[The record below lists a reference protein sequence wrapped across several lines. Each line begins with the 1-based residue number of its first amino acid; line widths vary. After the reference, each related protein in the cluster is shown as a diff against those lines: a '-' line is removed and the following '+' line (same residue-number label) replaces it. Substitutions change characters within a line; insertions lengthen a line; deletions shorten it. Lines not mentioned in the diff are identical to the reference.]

1 MNSNDFT
8 YKKTKAFMRETDV
21 DTFDPFEYLEVVP
34 VKDKNIEDDDNLT
47 NPLIVKEFP
56 WNEEFV
62 GMSFVIGKID
72 VKENNDGTASLSY
85 NYNMLNN
92 PKDLPIA
99 ANNEISR
106 DNEVNELLDAF
117 IGRVIE
123 SSLVKMSND
132 KDFMK
137 EVMKEASLMFV
148 GLLLLFAGTIDY
160 MLLAFAYRDFSWG
173 LVGMFMLS
181 PIGIPLGYYLLIKA
195 VKGSFKWSSLNQSG
209 VY

>member
-8 YKKTKAFMRETDV
+8 YKKAKTFINETDV

-47 NPLIVKEFP
+47 NPLIVRVFP
-56 WNEEFV
+56 WNEKFV

-72 VKENNDGTASLSY
+72 VKENDNGTASLSY
-85 NYNMLNN
+85 SYNMLNN

-99 ANNEISR
+99 ENNEISR
-106 DNEVNELLDAF
+106 DNEDNELLDAF

-137 EVMKEASLMFV
+137 AVMEEHVESV
-148 GLLLLFAGTIDY
+148 E
-160 MLLAFAYRDFSWG
+160 
-173 LVGMFMLS
+173 
-181 PIGIPLGYYLLIKA
+181 
-195 VKGSFKWSSLNQSG
+195 G
-209 VY
+209 VVVDE

>member
-8 YKKTKAFMRETDV
+8 YKKTKTFINETDV

-34 VKDKNIEDDDNLT
+34 VKDKNIEDDDNIT
-47 NPLIVKEFP
+47 NPLIVRVFP

-99 ANNEISR
+99 ENNEISR
-106 DNEVNELLDAF
+106 DNEDNELLDAF

-132 KDFMK
+132 KGFMK
-137 EVMKEASLMFV
+137 TVMEEHVESV
-148 GLLLLFAGTIDY
+148 E
-160 MLLAFAYRDFSWG
+160 
-173 LVGMFMLS
+173 
-181 PIGIPLGYYLLIKA
+181 
-195 VKGSFKWSSLNQSG
+195 G
-209 VY
+209 VVVDE

>member
-8 YKKTKAFMRETDV
+8 YKKTKTFMNETDV

-99 ANNEISR
+99 ENNEISR
-106 DNEVNELLDAF
+106 DNEDNALLDAF

-137 EVMKEASLMFV
+137 EVMKEHVESV
-148 GLLLLFAGTIDY
+148 E
-160 MLLAFAYRDFSWG
+160 
-173 LVGMFMLS
+173 
-181 PIGIPLGYYLLIKA
+181 
-195 VKGSFKWSSLNQSG
+195 G
-209 VY
+209 VVMDDDDMIVRGGEAD

>member
-47 NPLIVKEFP
+47 NPLIIKEFP

-137 EVMKEASLMFV
+137 EVMKEHVESV
-148 GLLLLFAGTIDY
+148 E
-160 MLLAFAYRDFSWG
+160 
-173 LVGMFMLS
+173 
-181 PIGIPLGYYLLIKA
+181 
-195 VKGSFKWSSLNQSG
+195 G
-209 VY
+209 VVVDDDDMMVRGGGAD

>member
-137 EVMKEASLMFV
+137 EVMKEHVESV
-148 GLLLLFAGTIDY
+148 E
-160 MLLAFAYRDFSWG
+160 
-173 LVGMFMLS
+173 
-181 PIGIPLGYYLLIKA
+181 
-195 VKGSFKWSSLNQSG
+195 G
-209 VY
+209 VVVDDDEFIV

>member
-8 YKKTKAFMRETDV
+8 YKKTKTFINETDV

-34 VKDKNIEDDDNLT
+34 VKDKNIEDDDNIT
-47 NPLIVKEFP
+47 NPLIVRVFP

-99 ANNEISR
+99 ENNEISR
-106 DNEVNELLDAF
+106 DNEDNELLDAF

-137 EVMKEASLMFV
+137 EVMKEHVESV
-148 GLLLLFAGTIDY
+148 E
-160 MLLAFAYRDFSWG
+160 
-173 LVGMFMLS
+173 
-181 PIGIPLGYYLLIKA
+181 
-195 VKGSFKWSSLNQSG
+195 G
-209 VY
+209 VVVDDDDMMVRGGRAD

>member
-8 YKKTKAFMRETDV
+8 YKKTKTFMNETDV

-72 VKENNDGTASLSY
+72 VKENDDGTASLSY

-106 DNEVNELLDAF
+106 DNEANELLDAF

-137 EVMKEASLMFV
+137 EVMKEHV
-148 GLLLLFAGTIDY
+148 E
-160 MLLAFAYRDFSWG
+160 
-173 LVGMFMLS
+173 
-181 PIGIPLGYYLLIKA
+181 A
-195 VKGSFKWSSLNQSG
+195 VEG
-209 VY
+209 VVMDDDDMIVRGGESD

>member
-8 YKKTKAFMRETDV
+8 YKKTKTFMNETDV

-72 VKENNDGTASLSY
+72 VKENDDGTASLSY

-106 DNEVNELLDAF
+106 DNEANELLDAF

-137 EVMKEASLMFV
+137 EVMKEHVESV
-148 GLLLLFAGTIDY
+148 E
-160 MLLAFAYRDFSWG
+160 
-173 LVGMFMLS
+173 
-181 PIGIPLGYYLLIKA
+181 
-195 VKGSFKWSSLNQSG
+195 G
-209 VY
+209 VVMDDDDMIVRGGDSD

>member
-8 YKKTKAFMRETDV
+8 YKKTKTFINETDV

-47 NPLIVKEFP
+47 NPLIVRVFP

-99 ANNEISR
+99 ENNEISR
-106 DNEVNELLDAF
+106 DNEDNELLDAF

-123 SSLVKMSND
+123 SSLIKMSND

-137 EVMKEASLMFV
+137 AVMEEHVESV
-148 GLLLLFAGTIDY
+148 E
-160 MLLAFAYRDFSWG
+160 
-173 LVGMFMLS
+173 
-181 PIGIPLGYYLLIKA
+181 
-195 VKGSFKWSSLNQSG
+195 G
-209 VY
+209 VVVDE

>member
-8 YKKTKAFMRETDV
+8 YKKAKTFINETDV

-34 VKDKNIEDDDNLT
+34 VKDKNIEDDENIT
-47 NPLIVKEFP
+47 NPLIVRVFP

-99 ANNEISR
+99 ENNEISR
-106 DNEVNELLDAF
+106 DNEDNELLDAF

-123 SSLVKMSND
+123 SSLIKMSND

-137 EVMKEASLMFV
+137 AVMEEHVESV
-148 GLLLLFAGTIDY
+148 E
-160 MLLAFAYRDFSWG
+160 
-173 LVGMFMLS
+173 
-181 PIGIPLGYYLLIKA
+181 
-195 VKGSFKWSSLNQSG
+195 G
-209 VY
+209 VVVDE

>member
-106 DNEVNELLDAF
+106 DNEANELLDAF

-137 EVMKEASLMFV
+137 EVMKEHVESV
-148 GLLLLFAGTIDY
+148 E
-160 MLLAFAYRDFSWG
+160 
-173 LVGMFMLS
+173 
-181 PIGIPLGYYLLIKA
+181 
-195 VKGSFKWSSLNQSG
+195 G
-209 VY
+209 VVVDDDEFIVRGGEAD

>member
-1 MNSNDFT
+1 MNSDDFT
-8 YKKTKAFMRETDV
+8 YKKTKAFMDDTDI

-47 NPLIVKEFP
+47 NPLIVKQFP
-56 WNEEFV
+56 WNEQFV

-72 VKENNDGTASLSY
+72 VKEHNDGTASLSY

-106 DNEVNELLDAF
+106 DNEDNELLDAF

-123 SSLVKMSND
+123 SSLIKMSND
-132 KDFMK
+132 KEFMK
-137 EVMKEASLMFV
+137 SVMAEHAESV
-148 GLLLLFAGTIDY
+148 E
-160 MLLAFAYRDFSWG
+160 
-173 LVGMFMLS
+173 
-181 PIGIPLGYYLLIKA
+181 
-195 VKGSFKWSSLNQSG
+195 G
-209 VY
+209 VVVDDD

>member
-8 YKKTKAFMRETDV
+8 YKKTKTFINETDI

-34 VKDKNIEDDDNLT
+34 VKDKNIEDDDNIT
-47 NPLIVKEFP
+47 NPLIVRVFP

-99 ANNEISR
+99 ENNEISR
-106 DNEVNELLDAF
+106 DNEDNELLDAF

-137 EVMKEASLMFV
+137 AVMEEHVESV
-148 GLLLLFAGTIDY
+148 E
-160 MLLAFAYRDFSWG
+160 
-173 LVGMFMLS
+173 
-181 PIGIPLGYYLLIKA
+181 
-195 VKGSFKWSSLNQSG
+195 G
-209 VY
+209 VVVDDDDMIIRGGGDD

>member
-1 MNSNDFT
+1 MN
-8 YKKTKAFMRETDV
+8 ETNT

-47 NPLIVKEFP
+47 NPLIVKDFP
-56 WNEEFV
+56 WNDEFV

-99 ANNEISR
+99 ENNEISR
-106 DNEVNELLDAF
+106 DNEDNELLDAF

-123 SSLVKMSND
+123 SSLIKMSND

-137 EVMKEASLMFV
+137 SVMEEHVESV
-148 GLLLLFAGTIDY
+148 D
-160 MLLAFAYRDFSWG
+160 
-173 LVGMFMLS
+173 
-181 PIGIPLGYYLLIKA
+181 
-195 VKGSFKWSSLNQSG
+195 G
-209 VY
+209 VVLDD

>member
-1 MNSNDFT
+1 MN
-8 YKKTKAFMRETDV
+8 ETNT

-47 NPLIVKEFP
+47 NPLIVRVFP
-56 WNEEFV
+56 WNEKFV

-99 ANNEISR
+99 GNNEISR
-106 DNEVNELLDAF
+106 DNEDNELLDAF

-132 KDFMK
+132 KNFMK
-137 EVMKEASLMFV
+137 SVMEEHAESV
-148 GLLLLFAGTIDY
+148 D
-160 MLLAFAYRDFSWG
+160 
-173 LVGMFMLS
+173 
-181 PIGIPLGYYLLIKA
+181 
-195 VKGSFKWSSLNQSG
+195 G
-209 VY
+209 VVLDD

>member
-1 MNSNDFT
+1 MNSDDFT
-8 YKKTKAFMRETDV
+8 YKKTKTFIDETNV
-21 DTFDPFEYLEVVP
+21 ETFDPFEYLEVVP

-47 NPLIVKEFP
+47 NPLIVRVFP

-99 ANNEISR
+99 ENNEISR
-106 DNEVNELLDAF
+106 DNEDNELLDAF

-123 SSLVKMSND
+123 SSLIKMSND

-137 EVMKEASLMFV
+137 TVMEEHVESV
-148 GLLLLFAGTIDY
+148 E
-160 MLLAFAYRDFSWG
+160 
-173 LVGMFMLS
+173 
-181 PIGIPLGYYLLIKA
+181 
-195 VKGSFKWSSLNQSG
+195 G
-209 VY
+209 VVVDE

>member
-1 MNSNDFT
+1 MTSNDFT
-8 YKKTKAFMRETDV
+8 YGKTKTFIDETNI
-21 DTFDPFEYLEVVP
+21 DTFDPFEYLQVVP

-47 NPLIVKEFP
+47 NPLIVQSFP

-85 NYNMLNN
+85 GYNMLNN

-99 ANNEISR
+99 ENNEISR
-106 DNEVNELLDAF
+106 DNEDNELLDAF

-123 SSLVKMSND
+123 SSLVRMSND

-137 EVMKEASLMFV
+137 TVMENDVEEVEGIV
-148 GLLLLFAGTIDY
+148 VDDDDIPIRGTQD
-160 MLLAFAYRDFSWG
+160 D
-173 LVGMFMLS
+173 
-181 PIGIPLGYYLLIKA
+181 
-195 VKGSFKWSSLNQSG
+195 
-209 VY
+209 

>member
-106 DNEVNELLDAF
+106 DNEANELLDAF

-137 EVMKEASLMFV
+137 AVMEEHVESV
-148 GLLLLFAGTIDY
+148 E
-160 MLLAFAYRDFSWG
+160 
-173 LVGMFMLS
+173 
-181 PIGIPLGYYLLIKA
+181 
-195 VKGSFKWSSLNQSG
+195 G
-209 VY
+209 VVVDDDDMIIRGGGDD

>member
-8 YKKTKAFMRETDV
+8 YKKAKTFINETDV

-34 VKDKNIEDDDNLT
+34 VKDKNIEDDENIT
-47 NPLIVKEFP
+47 NPLIVRVFP

-99 ANNEISR
+99 ENNEISR
-106 DNEVNELLDAF
+106 DNEDNELLDAF

-132 KDFMK
+132 KGFMK
-137 EVMKEASLMFV
+137 AVMEDHVESV
-148 GLLLLFAGTIDY
+148 EG
-160 MLLAFAYRDFSWG
+160 
-173 LVGMFMLS
+173 
-181 PIGIPLGYYLLIKA
+181 
-195 VKGSFKWSSLNQSG
+195 G
-209 VY
+209 VVDE

>member
-8 YKKTKAFMRETDV
+8 YKKTKTFMNETDV

-106 DNEVNELLDAF
+106 DNEANELLDAF

-137 EVMKEASLMFV
+137 EVMKEHVESV
-148 GLLLLFAGTIDY
+148 E
-160 MLLAFAYRDFSWG
+160 
-173 LVGMFMLS
+173 
-181 PIGIPLGYYLLIKA
+181 
-195 VKGSFKWSSLNQSG
+195 G
-209 VY
+209 VVMDDDDMIVRGGEAD

>member
-8 YKKTKAFMRETDV
+8 YKKTKTFMDDTDS
-21 DTFDPFEYLEVVP
+21 DTFDAFEYLEVVP

-47 NPLIVKEFP
+47 NPLIIKDFP

-72 VKENNDGTASLSY
+72 VKENNNGTASLSY

-99 ANNEISR
+99 ENNEISR
-106 DNEVNELLDAF
+106 DNEDNELLDAF

-123 SSLVKMSND
+123 SSLIKMSND

-137 EVMKEASLMFV
+137 SVMEEHVESVEGVVMDDDMIVRGGEA
-148 GLLLLFAGTIDY
+148 D
-160 MLLAFAYRDFSWG
+160 
-173 LVGMFMLS
+173 
-181 PIGIPLGYYLLIKA
+181 
-195 VKGSFKWSSLNQSG
+195 
-209 VY
+209 

>member
-8 YKKTKAFMRETDV
+8 YKKAKTFINETDV
-21 DTFDPFEYLEVVP
+21 DTIDPFEYLEVVP
-34 VKDKNIEDDDNLT
+34 VKDKNIEDDENIT
-47 NPLIVKEFP
+47 NPLIVRVFP

-99 ANNEISR
+99 ENNEISR
-106 DNEVNELLDAF
+106 DNEDNELLDAF

-123 SSLVKMSND
+123 SSLIKMSND

-137 EVMKEASLMFV
+137 AVMEEHVESV
-148 GLLLLFAGTIDY
+148 E
-160 MLLAFAYRDFSWG
+160 
-173 LVGMFMLS
+173 
-181 PIGIPLGYYLLIKA
+181 
-195 VKGSFKWSSLNQSG
+195 G
-209 VY
+209 VVVDE

>member
-8 YKKTKAFMRETDV
+8 YKKAKTFINETDV

-34 VKDKNIEDDDNLT
+34 VKDKNIEDDENIT
-47 NPLIVKEFP
+47 NPLIVRVFP

-99 ANNEISR
+99 ENNEISR
-106 DNEVNELLDAF
+106 DNEDNELLDAF

-123 SSLVKMSND
+123 SSLIKMSND

-137 EVMKEASLMFV
+137 AVMEQHVESV
-148 GLLLLFAGTIDY
+148 E
-160 MLLAFAYRDFSWG
+160 
-173 LVGMFMLS
+173 
-181 PIGIPLGYYLLIKA
+181 
-195 VKGSFKWSSLNQSG
+195 G
-209 VY
+209 VVVDE

>member
-8 YKKTKAFMRETDV
+8 YKKTKRFINETDV

-34 VKDKNIEDDDNLT
+34 VKDKNIEDDDNIT
-47 NPLIVKEFP
+47 NPLIVRVFP

-99 ANNEISR
+99 ENNEISR
-106 DNEVNELLDAF
+106 DNEDNELLDAF

-132 KDFMK
+132 KGFMK
-137 EVMKEASLMFV
+137 AVMEEHVESV
-148 GLLLLFAGTIDY
+148 E
-160 MLLAFAYRDFSWG
+160 
-173 LVGMFMLS
+173 
-181 PIGIPLGYYLLIKA
+181 
-195 VKGSFKWSSLNQSG
+195 G
-209 VY
+209 VVVDE

>member
-8 YKKTKAFMRETDV
+8 YKKTKTFINETDV

-34 VKDKNIEDDDNLT
+34 IKDKNIEDDDNIT
-47 NPLIVKEFP
+47 NPLIVRVFP

-99 ANNEISR
+99 ENNEISR
-106 DNEVNELLDAF
+106 DNEDNELLDAF

-123 SSLVKMSND
+123 SSLIKMSND

-137 EVMKEASLMFV
+137 AVMEEHVESV
-148 GLLLLFAGTIDY
+148 E
-160 MLLAFAYRDFSWG
+160 
-173 LVGMFMLS
+173 
-181 PIGIPLGYYLLIKA
+181 
-195 VKGSFKWSSLNQSG
+195 G
-209 VY
+209 VVVDE

>member
-8 YKKTKAFMRETDV
+8 YKKTKTFMNETDV

-106 DNEVNELLDAF
+106 DNEANELLDAF

-137 EVMKEASLMFV
+137 SVMEEHVESVDGVVMDDGDMIVRGGEA
-148 GLLLLFAGTIDY
+148 D
-160 MLLAFAYRDFSWG
+160 
-173 LVGMFMLS
+173 
-181 PIGIPLGYYLLIKA
+181 
-195 VKGSFKWSSLNQSG
+195 
-209 VY
+209 

>member
-8 YKKTKAFMRETDV
+8 YKKTKTFINETDV

-34 VKDKNIEDDDNLT
+34 IKDKNIEDDDNIT
-47 NPLIVKEFP
+47 NPLIVRVFP

-99 ANNEISR
+99 ENNEISR
-106 DNEVNELLDAF
+106 DNEDNELLDAF

-137 EVMKEASLMFV
+137 AVMEEHVESV
-148 GLLLLFAGTIDY
+148 E
-160 MLLAFAYRDFSWG
+160 
-173 LVGMFMLS
+173 
-181 PIGIPLGYYLLIKA
+181 
-195 VKGSFKWSSLNQSG
+195 G
-209 VY
+209 VVVDDDDMIIRGGGDD

>member
-8 YKKTKAFMRETDV
+8 YKKTKTFINETDV

-34 VKDKNIEDDDNLT
+34 VKDKNIEDDDNIT
-47 NPLIVKEFP
+47 NPLIVRVFP

-99 ANNEISR
+99 ENNEISR
-106 DNEVNELLDAF
+106 DNEDNELLDAF

-123 SSLVKMSND
+123 SSLIKMSND

-137 EVMKEASLMFV
+137 AVMEEHVESV
-148 GLLLLFAGTIDY
+148 E
-160 MLLAFAYRDFSWG
+160 
-173 LVGMFMLS
+173 
-181 PIGIPLGYYLLIKA
+181 
-195 VKGSFKWSSLNQSG
+195 G
-209 VY
+209 VVVDE

>member
-8 YKKTKAFMRETDV
+8 YKKTKTFMNETDV

-47 NPLIVKEFP
+47 NPLIVKDFP
-56 WNEEFV
+56 WNDEFV

-99 ANNEISR
+99 ENNEISR
-106 DNEVNELLDAF
+106 DNEDNELLDAF

-123 SSLVKMSND
+123 SSLIKMSND

-137 EVMKEASLMFV
+137 SVMEEHAESV
-148 GLLLLFAGTIDY
+148 D
-160 MLLAFAYRDFSWG
+160 
-173 LVGMFMLS
+173 
-181 PIGIPLGYYLLIKA
+181 
-195 VKGSFKWSSLNQSG
+195 G
-209 VY
+209 VVLDD